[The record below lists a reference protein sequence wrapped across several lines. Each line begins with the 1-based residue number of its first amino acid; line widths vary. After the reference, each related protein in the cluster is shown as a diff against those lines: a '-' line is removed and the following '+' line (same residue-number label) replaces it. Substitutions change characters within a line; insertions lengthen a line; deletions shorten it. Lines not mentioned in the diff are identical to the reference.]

1 MTYGIL
7 SSKSRLL
14 TDIVDCLHED
24 TNKVN
29 SVERLTRH
37 LNKGGFIK
45 TLHSYL
51 SVIRKRVPATQLR
64 NQRKD
69 KIRFH
74 YYRMAKGIAG
84 IVAYAKE
91 DARL

>member
-1 MTYGIL
+1 MYFVQTTYKQL
-7 SSKSRLL
+7 SK
-14 TDIVDCLHED
+14 
-24 TNKVN
+24 NAKKVN

-37 LNKGGFIK
+37 LNKGRFIK

-69 KIRFH
+69 KIHFH
-74 YYRMAKGIAG
+74 YYRLAKGIAG
-84 IVAYAKE
+84 IVAYAKKG
-91 DARL
+91 ARL